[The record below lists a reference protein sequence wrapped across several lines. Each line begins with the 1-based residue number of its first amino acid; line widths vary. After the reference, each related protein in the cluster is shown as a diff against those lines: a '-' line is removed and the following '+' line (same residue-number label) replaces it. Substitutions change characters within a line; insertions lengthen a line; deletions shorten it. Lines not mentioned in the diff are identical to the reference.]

1 MGRIS
6 ETTNWIPAIPR
17 EQISALAERIKPV
30 VRDER
35 NVLSYIK
42 HVDLFSAS
50 FLWKPEPLEAA
61 ADLTEIGRI
70 TTYHTFG
77 YPALFKPS
85 VAEVLA
91 QIPEAYLGAAVAFE
105 IIGPNDAD
113 DLNIENAALT
123 AGYHVATTVL
133 YGR

>member
-6 ETTNWIPAIPR
+6 EATSWIPSVPR
-17 EQISALAERIKPV
+17 EHISALAERIKPV
-30 VRDER
+30 VRNER
-35 NVLSYIK
+35 KVLHYIK
-42 HVDLFSAS
+42 PVDLFSAS
-50 FLWKPEPLEAA
+50 FLWEPTLLESAV
-61 ADLTEIGRI
+61 DLREIARI

-77 YPALFKPS
+77 HPLFFKPS

-91 QIPEAYLGAAVAFE
+91 QIPDTYLSAAIAFE
-105 IIGPNDAD
+105 VIGPLGAD
-113 DLNIENAALT
+113 DLNTENAALA